1 MIHDKRKDFGELSSM
16 IRQIW
21 MSAAENDFLLR
32 LPFLLWIDN
41 PCYYRERVD
50 DPGGSKFML
59 VGRNEPCPCGSGKKF
74 KKCCGKIEGSAIH
87 GVMQEELENLQR
99 ELIDYAMEH
108 HSYEMKKHFQSFL
121 HTYEVL
127 RKDPQVYLIA
137 FEIWFILTQPVKDG
151 RTILEEF
158 VARRVQT
165 VKRERTRDVFLT
177 WPQVKFI
184 AGTVKTARGN
194 VYEVE
199 DVLSGETVS
208 IRARRQLPIEGV
220 FVTGGLLP
228 FEKEYT
234 FFMID
239 FHFEQYVVPKTES
252 WLSSQFKQSGETS
265 SQQFLATNWLS
276 VLEGLFAIYGEP
288 DESEEKTLD
297 HSELTWEKESQK
309 KTADE
314 LLAFLQEEGI
324 EELRQQTAVLL
335 WNLYCQKENPTIR
348 KPEIYTAA
356 IYSLLQSHRMVDT
369 DYSNGQI
376 ASRLGVSAASLAKR
390 VKEMENILEE
400 HLQQDKQAL
409 EV

>member
-1 MIHDKRKDFGELSSM
+1 
-16 IRQIW
+16 
-21 MSAAENDFLLR
+21 
-32 LPFLLWIDN
+32 
-41 PCYYRERVD
+41 
-50 DPGGSKFML
+50 ML

-74 KKCCGKIEGSAIH
+74 KKCCGRIEGSAIH

-137 FEIWFILTQPVKDG
+137 FEIWFILTQPLKNG
-151 RTILEEF
+151 QTILQEF
-158 VARRVQT
+158 VAHRAQT
-165 VKRERTRDVFLT
+165 VNRERTRTVFLT

-220 FVTGGLLP
+220 FVSGGLLP

-239 FHFEQYVVPKTES
+239 FHFEQYVVPKATN
-252 WLSSQFKQSGETS
+252 WLSLQFKQSEEIS
-265 SQQFLATNWLS
+265 SQQFLAANWLS
-276 VLEGLFAIYGEP
+276 VLEGLFSIYEEQN
-288 DESEEKTLD
+288 ESEEKALD

-309 KTADE
+309 KTADA

-324 EELRQQTAVLL
+324 GELRQQTAVLL

-356 IYSLLQSHRMVDT
+356 VYSLLQSHQMIDT
-369 DYSNGQI
+369 DYSNSQL

-390 VKEMENILEE
+390 VKEMEQVLEG

-409 EV
+409 QV